1 MASDES
7 IHSNLLA
14 ILKRHKDDG
23 TLLAQTPRTLRE
35 ELAQVMQVE
44 IGEIDSRRN
53 EIKVW
58 IQSFAENQ
66 GLRTVARAPSKAMD
80 PAPLQKASIRR
91 KETNMTSSSSGATSD
106 SGSSDSVNGS
116 ETHTVTQLRSI
127 AKLLGVPPSFWSNL
141 DKDSEADVKSRLSE
155 FCVSKNVQVLGEVP
169 TIKEALKYKQQRDAL
184 VELEGINSS
193 NIVSGKRKRFVDLPF

>member
-1 MASDES
+1 
-7 IHSNLLA
+7 
-14 ILKRHKDDG
+14 
-23 TLLAQTPRTLRE
+23 
-35 ELAQVMQVE
+35 
-44 IGEIDSRRN
+44 
-53 EIKVW
+53 
-58 IQSFAENQ
+58 
-66 GLRTVARAPSKAMD
+66 
-80 PAPLQKASIRR
+80 
-91 KETNMTSSSSGATSD
+91 MTSSSSGATSD